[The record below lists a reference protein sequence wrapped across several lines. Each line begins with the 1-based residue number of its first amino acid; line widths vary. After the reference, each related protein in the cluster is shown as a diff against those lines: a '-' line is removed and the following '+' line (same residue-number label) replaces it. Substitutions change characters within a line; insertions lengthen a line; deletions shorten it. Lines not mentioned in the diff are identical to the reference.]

1 MSTLSPA
8 ANPGRHALRER
19 GEDLYETPPEAT
31 LALLCAE
38 RLPHH
43 LWEPAAGRGAIV
55 KVLRAAGHA
64 VIASDIVD
72 YGFPTHFNGRDF
84 LMEHRLPANVEAI
97 VTNPPFKIADQF
109 VSHALDLCPHVCM
122 LLRLVFLESARRA
135 RIRLRMVC
143 LGPWASRTGNDQP
156 HHLGGSAMTRA
167 RSEMR
172 TKAGRRWLRIPRYA
186 HVEIVDHE
194 APAS

>member
-135 RIRLRMVC
+135 RILDTGTLARVHVFRNRLPMMHRDGWT
-143 LGPWASRTGNDQP
+143 GPKASSATAFAWFVWDRG
-156 HHLGGSAMTRA
+156 HHGPATIN
-167 RSEMR
+167 
-172 TKAGRRWLRIPRYA
+172 RITW
-186 HVEIVDHE
+186 E
-194 APAS
+194 AAP